1 MASSSAK
8 KGRASPARR
17 SPRPPRRTE
26 AQRPRVLFLASQLPY
41 PPDSGGAIKT
51 LSVIEHL
58 RRTHDVRLIAFS
70 RIALTPEQE
79 RWAKDDD
86 VRTVILD
93 RKRGALSLVKS
104 YISRVPMSIERTR
117 STEMSKMVAESIKE
131 GAPDA
136 VFVDGWLMAQYLP
149 DDYKGLRIL
158 HEHNAEHELWER
170 QAELESG
177 PRKPLAAREAARV
190 KKYEADVLAKFDV
203 IFAVSEDDRRSLRD
217 IGGDPGRIRLL
228 PNIPDRSLLDSP
240 APNFDAT
247 QPIVLYLATLSW
259 QPNIE
264 GVERF
269 VSAVFPMV
277 RKRAPDV
284 RLIVAGRGASPALQK
299 KVEATE
305 GAEFA
310 GEIDDPESLY
320 GTARIFVDATRSGG
334 GTRLKV
340 LNALARGIP
349 VVASWQAAAGLD
361 IVPGE
366 HLFVARN
373 DHMMA
378 DAIASLM
385 RDPARWKILSQN
397 GRALVRS
404 RYVSEVAFR
413 ALDEALSGMPAR
425 D

>member
-1 MASSSAK
+1 LASSSAK
-8 KGRASPARR
+8 KGRASPSRR
-17 SPRPPRRTE
+17 SSRPPRRTE
-26 AQRPRVLFLASQLPY
+26 AQRPRVLFLASQLPF
-41 PPDSGGAIKT
+41 PADSGGAIKT
-51 LSVIEHL
+51 LSVIDYL

-70 RIALTPEQE
+70 RTALTPGQE
-79 RWAKDDD
+79 RWAKEVDA
-86 VRTVILD
+86 RTVILD

-117 STEMSKMVAESIKE
+117 SPEMAKMVAESIRE

-149 DDYKGLRIL
+149 HDYKGLRIL

-203 IFAVSEDDRRSLRD
+203 IFAVSEDDRRSLQQ
-217 IGGDPGRIRLL
+217 IGGDPASIRLL
-228 PNIPDRSLLDSP
+228 PNIPDGALLDAP
-240 APNFDAT
+240 APAFDAT
-247 QPIVLYLATLSW
+247 QPMILYLATLSW

-269 VSAVFPMV
+269 VSSVFPLV
-277 RKRAPDV
+277 RKRAPDA
-284 RLIVAGRGASPALQK
+284 RLIIAGRGASPALQK
-299 KVEATE
+299 RVEATE
-305 GAEFA
+305 SAEFA
-310 GEIDDPESLY
+310 GGIDDPESLY
-320 GTARIFVDATRSGG
+320 GTARIFVDATHSGG

-340 LNALARGIP
+340 LNALARGVP

-366 HLFVARN
+366 HLIVARN
-373 DHMMA
+373 DQAMA
-378 DAIASLM
+378 EAIAHLM
-385 RDPARWKILSQN
+385 RDPVRWKVLSQN
-397 GRALVRS
+397 GRALIRA
-404 RYVSEVAFR
+404 RYVAEVAFR
-413 ALDEALSGMPAR
+413 ALDEVLSKTPAR
-425 D
+425 G

>member
-1 MASSSAK
+1 V
-8 KGRASPARR
+8 
-17 SPRPPRRTE
+17 RTE
-26 AQRPRVLFLASQLPY
+26 AQRPRVLFLASQLPF
-41 PPDSGGAIKT
+41 PADSGGAIKT
-51 LSVIEHL
+51 HSVIEHL

-70 RIALTPEQE
+70 RTSLTPQQE
-79 RWAKDDD
+79 RWAKEVDA
-86 VRTVILD
+86 RIVILD

-117 STEMSKMVAESIKE
+117 SPEMAKMVAESIRE

-177 PRKPLAAREAARV
+177 ARKPLAAREAARV
-190 KKYEADVLAKFDV
+190 KKYEADVLSRFDV
-203 IFAVSEDDRRSLRD
+203 IFAVSEDDRRALRD
-217 IGGDPGRIRLL
+217 IGGDPNRIRLL
-228 PNIPDRSLLDSP
+228 PNIPDRALLDAPVP
-240 APNFDAT
+240 AFDAT
-247 QPIVLYLATLSW
+247 QPLVLYLATLSW

-269 VSAVFPMV
+269 VSNVFPLV
-277 RKRAPDV
+277 RRGAPDT

-299 KVEATE
+299 RVESTD

-310 GEIDDPESLY
+310 GGIDDPESLY
-320 GTARIFVDATRSGG
+320 EAARIFVDATRSGG

-340 LNALARGIP
+340 LNALARGVP
-349 VVASWQAAAGLD
+349 VVASPEAAAGLD

-366 HLFVARN
+366 HLIVARN
-373 DHMMA
+373 DQAMA
-378 DAIASLM
+378 EAIVHLM
-385 RDPARWKILSQN
+385 RDPVRWKILSQN
-397 GRALVRS
+397 GRALVRA

-413 ALDEALSGMPAR
+413 ALDEALSRTPAR